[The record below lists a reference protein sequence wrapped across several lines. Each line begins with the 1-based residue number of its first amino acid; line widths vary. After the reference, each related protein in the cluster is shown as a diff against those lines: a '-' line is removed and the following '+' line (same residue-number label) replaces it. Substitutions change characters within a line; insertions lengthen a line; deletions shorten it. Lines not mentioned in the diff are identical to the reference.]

1 MLADDNAET
10 IPGEEFGPIPGEE
23 FGPMGEHGVHMTLHD
38 TTANAAPLGLMAFG
52 LTTALVSVHNA
63 GLIPLSGMLLAM
75 TVFYGGM
82 AQVIAGIMEW
92 KKNSTFGMTAFLSF
106 GFFWLTFVGIFA
118 FPKWIGSAGL
128 ELGATS
134 TALGYYLL
142 AWALFVGLMF
152 VGSLRINR
160 ALQFV
165 FLSATVLLLLLAIGE
180 WTGNEMFTKIAGW
193 EGIVCGLSAVYTSI
207 AQVWNELYDRVVL
220 PLGPYNK

>member
-1 MLADDNAET
+1 MTDDNVET
-10 IPGEEFGPIPGEE
+10 LPGQE

-52 LTTALVSVHNA
+52 LTTVLLNVHNA
-63 GLIPLSGMLLAM
+63 GLIPLSGIILAM
-75 TVFYGGM
+75 AVFYGGI
-82 AQVIAGIMEW
+82 AQIIAGIMEW

-106 GFFWLTFVGIFA
+106 GFFWVTFAGLFA

>member
-1 MLADDNAET
+1 
-10 IPGEEFGPIPGEE
+10 
-23 FGPMGEHGVHMTLHD
+23 MGGRDRVHMTLHD
-38 TTANAAPLGLMAFG
+38 TTANPGPLGLMAFG
-52 LTTALVSVHNA
+52 LTTVLLNVHNA
-63 GLIPLSGMLLAM
+63 GLIPLSGIILAM
-75 TVFYGGM
+75 GMFYGGL
-82 AQVIAGIMEW
+82 AQIIAGIMEW
-92 KKNSTFGMTAFLSF
+92 RKNSTFGMTAFLSF
-106 GFFWLTFVGIFA
+106 GFFWVTFAGLFA

-193 EGIVCGLSAVYTSI
+193 EGIVCGLSAVYASI
-207 AQVWNELYDRVVL
+207 AQVWNELYGRVVL